1 MADLAAAKRPA
12 YLENFI
18 RVSGHR
24 MRFVQAG
31 AGFPVVLVHGF
42 GLGNTGELAWAKVI
56 PGLAERFH
64 VYAPDL
70 LGFGASD
77 KPSIPYSPQLHVNQ
91 LLAFMDS
98 LCLERVALM
107 GNSVGA
113 YITTKCALDYPDRVI
128 GVCAIASSTVAKA
141 MGIDGPDT
149 PGLAMMRTFNGT
161 AEAMRDFLRE
171 VTHNPHNIT
180 DDVVAQRLAN
190 ARDPQIAAANKVF
203 QEHARSVARSPKEWQ
218 RFSLIHRLPGSQIPM
233 AVIWGENDR
242 FAPVQLGH
250 DLERL
255 LPGVEFY
262 YLKDAGHTCQQDQPD
277 RIVEVATDFFE
288 RTLRECGESRADT
301 VDGTVRAQRASSR

>member
-1 MADLAAAKRPA
+1 MPDLVAKPPA

-56 PGLAERFH
+56 PELAKRFH

-91 LLAFMDS
+91 LLAFMDT
-98 LCLERVALM
+98 LCLEHVLLM

-113 YITTKCALDYPDRVI
+113 YVATKCALDYSDRVV

-161 AEAMRDFLRE
+161 KEAMRDFLRE
-171 VTHNPHNIT
+171 VTHNPQNIT

-190 ARDPQIAAANKVF
+190 ANDPQIAAANKVF
-203 QEHARSVARSPKEWQ
+203 QEHARSVGRNPREWQ
-218 RFSLIHRLPGSQIPM
+218 RYSLIHRLPKSQIPM
-233 AVIWGENDR
+233 TVIWGENDR

-250 DLERL
+250 ELERH
-255 LPGVEFY
+255 LPGVKFH
-262 YLKDAGHTCQQDQPD
+262 YLKEAGHTCQQDQPE
-277 RIVEVATDFFE
+277 RIVEIATDFFE
-288 RTLRECGESRADT
+288 HTLTECGEGHADITLST
-301 VDGTVRAQRASSR
+301 VTGM